1 MLDEL
6 ISFEGVIQEF
16 IRKIVRCDVL
26 VKDELKILTQ
36 KAESLDKR
44 CRESEHNLRN
54 WTNELLDGLLKD
66 WDNAVPEIS
75 EIVNALLAVRVEA

>member
-6 ISFEGVIQEF
+6 ISFEVVIQEF

-66 WDNAVPEIS
+66 WDNSVPEIS